1 MTNAGIGRVIGIAIA
16 VGLGSAAGCTSTTTS
31 PITSTDAGGDAQ
43 FFSCDTETR
52 ATREPV
58 GLDKTSKMGTFDV
71 KVTAGDPDPAV
82 KGTNTWTV
90 QINDATATPVDGLT
104 VKVTPFMPDHN
115 HGTSVKA
122 AVTPMGSGGYSIT
135 PLYLYMAGYWEITL
149 DITPATGSSDSVVLP
164 ICIQG

>member
-16 VGLGSAAGCTSTTTS
+16 IGLGSAAGCTSMTTS
-31 PITSTDAGGDAQ
+31 PITSADGGDDAT

-58 GLDKTSKMGTFDV
+58 GLDKMSKMGTFDV
-71 KVTAGDPDPAV
+71 KVTAGSPDPAV
-82 KGTNTWTV
+82 KGPNTWTV
-90 QINDATATPVDGLT
+90 QIDDGTGAPVDGLT
-104 VKVTPFMPDHN
+104 LKVTPFMPDHN

-122 AVTPMGSGGYSIT
+122 TVTPMGSGGYAIT
-135 PLYLYMAGYWEITL
+135 PLYLYMAGYWEVTV